1 MNRAS
6 NAFTLTELLVVIGI
20 IGVLTGLL
28 LPAVQ
33 RSRESARKTE
43 CANQMR
49 QIALDRY
56 GNLNTV
62 DLDLITICPD
72 DPEFYQRQ
80 QNSIP
85 GYTWNR
91 LPFSSQ
97 YKIQAQQNTSRT
109 IVLFE
114 SAEEFYDQEVDPR
127 QWFSSTDPETVMQNI
142 LDDVAAKRHFGTI
155 ANYVFLDG
163 HTETIDISEI
173 DAWIH
178 KRLNFGLPGNGRL

>member
-1 MNRAS
+1 MQRNHG
-6 NAFTLTELLVVIGI
+6 FTLTELLVVIGV
-20 IGVLTGLL
+20 IGILVGLL

-33 RSRESARKTE
+33 RTRESARRTE

-49 QIALDRY
+49 QIGLDRY

-62 DLDLITICPD
+62 DLDLVTICPD
-72 DPEFYQRQ
+72 DPEFAYRQ
-80 QNSIP
+80 SNRIP

-97 YKIQAQQNTSRT
+97 YKILAQQNTSRT

-114 SAEEFYDQEVDPR
+114 AANGFYGDEVDPR
-127 QWFSSTDPETVMQNI
+127 QWFTTPNPMIV
-142 LDDVAAKRHFGTI
+142 LDNVLGEIDAKRHFGTS

-163 HTETIDISEI
+163 HTETIDISQI
-173 DAWIH
+173 DGWIH
-178 KRLNFGLPGNGRL
+178 QRKNFGMPGQGRE